1 MNDFAQG
8 FFKGIGDITLF
19 PQLPDSKPET
29 TPWQGVLDAF
39 AAANRNLTEAIY
51 EFKKTQGLPPASELE
66 QLKAVDPSFP
76 ERIMRIAESHAAAD
90 IRQKDRFSMTPIIG
104 QIASVLISCFGFG
117 ISILFAFKGI
127 ETGVIAAIIGGISPI
142 IIAALVNL
150 KKK

>member
-1 MNDFAQG
+1 LTI
-8 FFKGIGDITLF
+8 KPSRGDIVSSEEQF
-19 PQLPDSKPET
+19 IIRQYNGP
-29 TPWQGVLDAF
+29 
-39 AAANRNLTEAIY
+39 I
-51 EFKKTQGLPPASELE
+51 PPASELE

-76 ERIMRIAESHAAAD
+76 DRVMRIAESHAAAD
-90 IRQKDRFSMTPIIG
+90 VRKKDRFSLAGLVVPIIG

-142 IIAALVNL
+142 IIAALANL